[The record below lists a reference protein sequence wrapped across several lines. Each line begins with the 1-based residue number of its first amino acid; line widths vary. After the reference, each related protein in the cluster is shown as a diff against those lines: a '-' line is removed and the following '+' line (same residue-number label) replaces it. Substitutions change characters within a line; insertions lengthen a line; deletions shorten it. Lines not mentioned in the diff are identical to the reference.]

1 MGTNR
6 SDFKGCRPGKA
17 RKPGRKR
24 AQAVKMRRF
33 ERPSAM
39 PTAPLPHT
47 AAPAAPE
54 DAPRQD
60 LIYGPDDRPAPPV
73 AFIAALQHLLAI
85 LVPIVTPGLLICQA
99 LNVSSRDTTL
109 IVSMSLVISGIATWL
124 QCRRF
129 GPLGAGLLIVQGT
142 SFNFVG
148 PLIAGGSVMVKQGT
162 PVEAVMAAI
171 FGVVIAGS
179 FVEMGVSRILPFVKR
194 LITPLVTGIV
204 VLLIGL
210 TLIKV
215 GLISMG
221 GGYGAMQN
229 GTFANGENLILSGL
243 VLGAIIVL
251 NRVPVVWV
259 RSTALVLALVLG
271 YLVAGWMGR
280 LDFTG
285 AREAALFQIPTPLHF
300 GLGFSWSLFVPMLI
314 IYLVTSLEA
323 IGDITATSK
332 VSREPVEG
340 PLWMQRIKGG
350 VLVNGAN
357 SLLAGVFNT
366 FPSSVFAQNNGV
378 IQLTGIASRHVGI
391 WIAGMLIVLGL
402 FPGVAGILQA
412 VPEPVL
418 GGAAMVM
425 FGAVAASGINI
436 LAGID
441 LDRRALLIIAVSLAL
456 GLGVSQVP
464 EILSHLP
471 QAIKNVLESGVATG
485 GISALLLNWFLPEKK

>member
-1 MGTNR
+1 M
-6 SDFKGCRPGKA
+6 SSQEHSPGA
-17 RKPGRKR
+17 
-24 AQAVKMRRF
+24 
-33 ERPSAM
+33 S
-39 PTAPLPHT
+39 
-47 AAPAAPE
+47 APANELVLGLE
-54 DAPRQD
+54 DKPRL
-60 LIYGPDDRPAPPV
+60 LIGLL
-73 AFIAALQHLLAI
+73 AALQHLLAI
-85 LVPIVTPGLLICQA
+85 IVPIVTPGLLICQA
-99 LNVSSRDTTL
+99 LGVSARDTNL
-109 IVSMSLVISGIATWL
+109 IVSMSLVISGIATFV
-124 QCRRF
+124 QCKRF
-129 GPLGAGLLIVQGT
+129 GPFGAGLLIVQGT

-148 PLIAGGSVMVKQGT
+148 PLIAGGALMVKQGT
-162 PVEAVMAAI
+162 PVEGVMAAI

-221 GGYGAMQN
+221 GGYGAMAK
-229 GTFANGENLILSGL
+229 GTFASAENLTLSGL
-243 VLGAIIVL
+243 VLGTIILL
-251 NRVPVVWV
+251 NRVPIVWV
-259 RSTALVLALVLG
+259 RSTALVIALVIG
-271 YLVAGWMGR
+271 YLAAAFLGR

-285 AREAALFQIPTPLHF
+285 MHQAALFQVPTPLHF
-300 GLGFSWSLFVPMLI
+300 GIGFSWSLFVPMLI

-323 IGDITATSK
+323 IGDVTATSK
-332 VSREPVEG
+332 ISNEPVEG
-340 PLWMQRIKGG
+340 PVWMQRIKGG

-378 IQLTGIASRHVGI
+378 IQITGVASRYVGI
-391 WIAGMLIVLGL
+391 WIAGMLVVLGL
-402 FPGVAGILQA
+402 FPVVAGVLQA

-436 LAGID
+436 LAGVQ

-464 EILSHLP
+464 DILNSLP
-471 QAIKNVLESGVATG
+471 HALKNVLESGVATG
-485 GISALLLNWFLPEKK
+485 GICALVMNWFLPEKK

>member
-1 MGTNR
+1 MQPASHAQSASHGADDAE
-6 SDFKGCRPGKA
+6 SA
-17 RKPGRKR
+17 R
-24 AQAVKMRRF
+24 
-33 ERPSAM
+33 
-39 PTAPLPHT
+39 
-47 AAPAAPE
+47 
-54 DAPRQD
+54 D
-60 LIYGPDDRPAPPV
+60 LVYGPNDRPAPMV
-73 AFIAALQHLLAI
+73 AFVAALQHLLAI
-85 LVPIVTPGLLICQA
+85 IVPIVTPGLLICQA
-99 LNVSSRDTTL
+99 LGVSSHDTTL
-109 IVSMSLVISGIATWL
+109 IVSMSLVISGIATFV
-124 QCRRF
+124 QCKRF

-148 PLIAGGSVMVKQGT
+148 PLIAGGSLMVKQGT
-162 PVEAVMAAI
+162 PVETVMAAI

-215 GLISMG
+215 GLVSMG
-221 GGYGAMQN
+221 GGYGAMAK
-229 GTFANGENLILSGL
+229 GTFASAQNLTLSCL
-243 VLGAIIVL
+243 VLGTIILL

-259 RSTALVLALVLG
+259 RSTALVIALAIG
-271 YLVAGWMGR
+271 YAAAAFLGR

-285 AREAALFQIPTPLHF
+285 MHQAAVFQVPTPLHF
-300 GLGFSWSLFVPMLI
+300 GIGFSWSLFVPMLI

-323 IGDITATSK
+323 IGDVTATSK
-332 VSREPVEG
+332 ISTEPVEG
-340 PLWMQRIKGG
+340 PVWMQRIKGG

-378 IQLTGIASRHVGI
+378 IQITGVASRYVGI
-391 WIAGMLIVLGL
+391 WIAAMLVVLGL
-402 FPGVAGILQA
+402 FPVVAGALQA

-436 LAGID
+436 LAGIQ

-464 EILSHLP
+464 DILNSLP
-471 QAIKNVLESGVATG
+471 HALKNVLESGVATG
-485 GISALLLNWFLPEKK
+485 GICALVMNWFLPEKK

>member
-1 MGTNR
+1 MQPASLTQPASHGA
-6 SDFKGCRPGKA
+6 SD
-17 RKPGRKR
+17 
-24 AQAVKMRRF
+24 
-33 ERPSAM
+33 
-39 PTAPLPHT
+39 
-47 AAPAAPE
+47 
-54 DAPRQD
+54 DAEPRHD
-60 LIYGPDDRPAPPV
+60 LVYGPDDRPAAPV
-73 AFIAALQHLLAI
+73 AFVAALQHLLAI

-99 LNVSSRDTTL
+99 LDVSSRDTTL
-109 IVSMSLVISGIATWL
+109 IVSMSLVISGIATYV
-124 QCRRF
+124 QCKRF

-162 PVEAVMAAI
+162 PVETVMAAI

-179 FVEMGVSRILPFVKR
+179 FVEMGISRILPFVKR

-221 GGYGAMQN
+221 GGYSAMAK
-229 GTFANGENLILSGL
+229 GTFASAENLTLSGL
-243 VLGAIIVL
+243 VLGTIILL
-251 NRVPVVWV
+251 NRVPVVWI
-259 RSTALVLALVLG
+259 RSTALVLALAVG
-271 YLVAGWMGR
+271 YIAAAYMGR

-285 AREAALFQIPTPLHF
+285 AREATLFQVPMPLHF

-323 IGDITATSK
+323 IGDVTATSK
-332 VSREPVEG
+332 VSKQPVEG

-378 IQLTGIASRHVGI
+378 IQLTGIASRHVGV
-391 WIAGMLIVLGL
+391 WIAGMLVLLGL
-402 FPGVAGILQA
+402 FPAVAGVLQA

-436 LAGID
+436 LAGIH

-471 QAIKNVLESGVATG
+471 HAVKNVLESGVATG
-485 GISALLLNWFLPEKK
+485 GICALVMNWFLPEKK

>member
-1 MGTNR
+1 MQPA
-6 SDFKGCRPGKA
+6 SS
-17 RKPGRKR
+17 
-24 AQAVKMRRF
+24 AQ
-33 ERPSAM
+33 
-39 PTAPLPHT
+39 
-47 AAPAAPE
+47 PAAHGA
-54 DAPRQD
+54 DAADSARD
-60 LIYGPDDRPAPPV
+60 LVYGPNDRPAPMV
-73 AFIAALQHLLAI
+73 AFVAALQHLLAI
-85 LVPIVTPGLLICQA
+85 IVPIVTPGLLICQA
-99 LNVSSRDTTL
+99 LGVSSRDTTL
-109 IVSMSLVISGIATWL
+109 IVSMSLVISGIATFV
-124 QCRRF
+124 QCKRF

-148 PLIAGGSVMVKQGT
+148 PLIAGGSLMVKQGT
-162 PVEAVMAAI
+162 PVETVMAAI
-171 FGVVIAGS
+171 FGVVMAGS

-221 GGYGAMQN
+221 GGFGAMAK
-229 GTFANGENLILSGL
+229 GTFASAENLTLSGL
-243 VLGAIIVL
+243 VLGTIILL
-251 NRVPVVWV
+251 NRVPIVWV
-259 RSTALVLALVLG
+259 RSTALVIALVIG
-271 YLVAGWMGR
+271 YLAAAFLGR

-285 AREAALFQIPTPLHF
+285 MHQAALFQVPTPLHF
-300 GLGFSWSLFVPMLI
+300 GIGFSWALFVPMLI

-323 IGDITATSK
+323 IGDVTATSK
-332 VSREPVEG
+332 ISNEPVEG
-340 PLWMQRIKGG
+340 PVWMQRIKGG

-378 IQLTGIASRHVGI
+378 IQITGVASRYVGI
-391 WIAGMLIVLGL
+391 WIAGMLVVLGL
-402 FPGVAGILQA
+402 FPVVAGVLQA

-425 FGAVAASGINI
+425 FGAVAASGISI
-436 LAGID
+436 LAGVH

-464 EILSHLP
+464 DILNSLP
-471 QAIKNVLESGVATG
+471 HALKNVLESGVATG
-485 GISALLLNWFLPEKK
+485 GICALVMNWFLPE

>member
-1 MGTNR
+1 MQPASPAQPALHGADAAD
-6 SDFKGCRPGKA
+6 SA
-17 RKPGRKR
+17 R
-24 AQAVKMRRF
+24 
-33 ERPSAM
+33 
-39 PTAPLPHT
+39 
-47 AAPAAPE
+47 
-54 DAPRQD
+54 D
-60 LIYGPDDRPAPPV
+60 LVYGPNDRPAPMV
-73 AFIAALQHLLAI
+73 AFVAALQHLLAI
-85 LVPIVTPGLLICQA
+85 IVPIVTPGLLICQA
-99 LNVSSRDTTL
+99 LGVSSRDTTL
-109 IVSMSLVISGIATWL
+109 IVSMSLVISGIATFV
-124 QCRRF
+124 QCKRF

-148 PLIAGGSVMVKQGT
+148 PLIAGGSLMVKQGT
-162 PVEAVMAAI
+162 PVETVMAAI

-221 GGYGAMQN
+221 GGYGAMAK
-229 GTFANGENLILSGL
+229 GTFASAENLTLSGL
-243 VLGAIIVL
+243 VLGTIILL
-251 NRVPVVWV
+251 NRVPIVWV
-259 RSTALVLALVLG
+259 RSTALVIALVIG
-271 YLVAGWMGR
+271 YLAAAFLGR

-285 AREAALFQIPTPLHF
+285 MHQAALFQVPTPLHF
-300 GLGFSWSLFVPMLI
+300 GIGFSWSLFVPMLI

-323 IGDITATSK
+323 IGDVTATSK
-332 VSREPVEG
+332 ISNEPVEG
-340 PLWMQRIKGG
+340 PVWMQRIKGG

-378 IQLTGIASRHVGI
+378 IQITGVASRYVGI
-391 WIAGMLIVLGL
+391 WIAGMLVVLGL
-402 FPGVAGILQA
+402 FPVVAGVLQA

-436 LAGID
+436 LSGVH

-464 EILSHLP
+464 DILNSLP
-471 QAIKNVLESGVATG
+471 HALKNVLESGVATG
-485 GISALLLNWFLPEKK
+485 GICALVMNWFLPEKK

>member
-1 MGTNR
+1 MQPVN
-6 SDFKGCRPGKA
+6 P
-17 RKPGRKR
+17 
-24 AQAVKMRRF
+24 
-33 ERPSAM
+33 
-39 PTAPLPHT
+39 
-47 AAPAAPE
+47 PATPASRGDE
-54 DAPRQD
+54 
-60 LIYGPDDRPAPPV
+60 LIYGLEDRPRPV
-73 AFIAALQHLLAI
+73 VAILAALQHLLAI
-85 LVPIVTPGLLICQA
+85 IVPIVTPALLICQA
-99 LNVSSRDTTL
+99 LGVPARDTNL
-109 IVSMSLVISGIATWL
+109 IVSMSLIVSGIATYV

-148 PLIAGGSVMVKQGT
+148 PLIAGGALMVQQGT

-179 FVEMGVSRILPFVKR
+179 FIEIGISRILPFVKK

-204 VLLIGL
+204 VLMIGL

-221 GGYGAMQN
+221 GGFGAMAN
-229 GTFANGENLILSGL
+229 GTFANGENLLLSGV
-243 VLGAIIVL
+243 VLAVIVVL
-251 NRVPVVWV
+251 NRIPLVWM
-259 RSTALVLALVLG
+259 RSCAIVIALLVGYGLAA
-271 YLVAGWMGR
+271 YLGR

-285 AREAALFQIPTPLHF
+285 MHQAPLFQVPAPLHF
-300 GLGFSWSLFVPMLI
+300 GLGFSWSLFIPMLV

-323 IGDITATSK
+323 IGDVTATSK
-332 VSREPVEG
+332 VSRQPVEG

-350 VLVNGAN
+350 VLVNGVN

-378 IQLTGIASRHVGI
+378 IQLTGIASRRIGG
-391 WIAGMLIVLGL
+391 WIALMLVVLGL
-402 FPGVAGILQA
+402 FPAVAGVIQA

-456 GLGVSQVP
+456 GLGVAQVP
-464 EILSHLP
+464 EFLTHMPAALR
-471 QAIKNVLESGVATG
+471 NVLESGVATG
-485 GISALLLNWFLPEKK
+485 GICALLLNWFLPQRAS

>member
-1 MGTNR
+1 MPSAPAHHGADDAPVHDLVYGPN
-6 SDFKGCRPGKA
+6 D
-17 RKPGRKR
+17 
-24 AQAVKMRRF
+24 
-33 ERPSAM
+33 RPS
-39 PTAPLPHT
+39 
-47 AAPAAPE
+47 PA
-54 DAPRQD
+54 
-60 LIYGPDDRPAPPV
+60 V
-73 AFIAALQHLLAI
+73 AFVAALQHLLAI

-99 LNVSSRDTTL
+99 LNVPSRDTTL
-109 IVSMSLVISGIATWL
+109 IVSMSLVISGIATFL

-179 FVEMGVSRILPFVKR
+179 FVEMAVSRILPFIKR

-215 GLISMG
+215 GLVSMG
-221 GGYGAMQN
+221 GGYGAMAKGSFASAQN
-229 GTFANGENLILSGL
+229 LTLSCL
-243 VLGAIIVL
+243 VLGTIVVL
-251 NRVPVVWV
+251 NRVPIVWV
-259 RSTALVLALVLG
+259 RSTALVIALAVG
-271 YLVAGWMGR
+271 YLAAAAMGR

-285 AREAALFQIPTPLHF
+285 AREAALFQVPTPLHF
-300 GLGFSWSLFVPMLI
+300 GIGFSWSLFVPMLI
-314 IYLVTSLEA
+314 IYVVTSLEA
-323 IGDITATSK
+323 IGDVTATSK

-378 IQLTGIASRHVGI
+378 IQLTGIASRHVGV
-391 WIAGMLIVLGL
+391 WIAGMLVVLGL
-402 FPGVAGILQA
+402 FPAVAGVLQA

-436 LAGID
+436 LAGVK

-464 EILSHLP
+464 EILTNLP
-471 QAIKNVLESGVATG
+471 HALKNVLASGVATG
-485 GISALLLNWFLPEKK
+485 GLCALLMNWFLPERK

>member
-1 MGTNR
+1 MQ
-6 SDFKGCRPGKA
+6 SASP
-17 RKPGRKR
+17 
-24 AQAVKMRRF
+24 AQ
-33 ERPSAM
+33 
-39 PTAPLPHT
+39 
-47 AAPAAPE
+47 PASRGAD
-54 DAPRQD
+54 DAEHGHD
-60 LIYGPDDRPAPPV
+60 LVYGPNDRPAPTI
-73 AFIAALQHLLAI
+73 AFVAALQHLLAI

-99 LNVSSRDTTL
+99 LGVSSRDTTL
-109 IVSMSLVISGIATWL
+109 IVSMSLVISGIATFL
-124 QCRRF
+124 QCKRV

-148 PLIAGGSVMVKQGT
+148 PLIAGGSLMVKQGMA
-162 PVEAVMAAI
+162 VETVMAAI

-179 FVEMGVSRILPFVKR
+179 FVEMAVSRILPFIKR

-221 GGYGAMQN
+221 GGYGAIAKGNFASVQN
-229 GTFANGENLILSGL
+229 LTLSGL
-243 VLGAIIVL
+243 VLGTIIVL

-259 RSTALVLALVLG
+259 RSTALVIALAIG
-271 YLVAGWMGR
+271 YIVAGAMGR

-323 IGDITATSK
+323 IGDVTATSK
-332 VSREPVEG
+332 VSKEPVEG
-340 PLWMQRIKGG
+340 PVWMRRIKGG
-350 VLVNGAN
+350 VLVNGFN
-357 SLLAGVFNT
+357 SLLAGFFNT

-378 IQLTGIASRHVGI
+378 IQLTGIASRHIGL
-391 WIAGMLIVLGL
+391 WIAGMLVVLGL
-402 FPGVAGILQA
+402 FPPVAGVLQA

-436 LAGID
+436 LAGTR

-464 EILSHLP
+464 EILTSLP
-471 QAIKNVLESGVATG
+471 HALKNVLESGVATG
-485 GISALLLNWFLPEKK
+485 GICALVMNWFLPEKP

>member
-1 MGTNR
+1 M
-6 SDFKGCRPGKA
+6 SSHEHSPGA
-17 RKPGRKR
+17 D
-24 AQAVKMRRF
+24 
-33 ERPSAM
+33 
-39 PTAPLPHT
+39 
-47 AAPAAPE
+47 APANELVLGLE
-54 DAPRQD
+54 DKPRL
-60 LIYGPDDRPAPPV
+60 LIGLL
-73 AFIAALQHLLAI
+73 AALQHLLAI
-85 LVPIVTPGLLICQA
+85 IVPIVTPGLLICQA
-99 LNVSSRDTTL
+99 LGVSARDTNL
-109 IVSMSLVISGIATWL
+109 IVSMSLVISGIATFV
-124 QCRRF
+124 QCKRF
-129 GPLGAGLLIVQGT
+129 GPFGAGLLIVQGT

-148 PLIAGGSVMVKQGT
+148 PLIAGGALMVKQGT
-162 PVEAVMAAI
+162 PVEGVMAAI

-204 VLLIGL
+204 VLMIGL

-221 GGYGAMQN
+221 GGFGAMAN
-229 GTFANGENLILSGL
+229 GTFANGDNLLLSGV
-243 VLGAIIVL
+243 VLAIIVIL
-251 NRVPVVWV
+251 NRVPVVWM
-259 RSTALVLALVLG
+259 RSCAIVIALAVGYALAG
-271 YLVAGWMGR
+271 YMGR

-285 AREAALFQIPTPLHF
+285 MHQAALFQVPTPLHF
-300 GLGFSWSLFVPMLI
+300 GLSFSWALFIPMLV

-323 IGDITATSK
+323 IGDVTATSK
-332 VSREPVEG
+332 VSKQPVEG

-378 IQLTGIASRHVGI
+378 IQLTGIASRHVGV
-391 WIAGMLIVLGL
+391 WIAGMLILLGL
-402 FPGVAGILQA
+402 FPGVAGVLQA

-436 LAGID
+436 LAGIQ

-471 QAIKNVLESGVATG
+471 HAVKSVLESGVATG
-485 GISALLLNWFLPEKK
+485 GICALVMNWFLPEKK